1 VSKKSRKE
9 NIMFHTSRLTRLV
22 GPIFGGGLTALA
34 LIVPAPSV
42 AADGEVHPG
51 CAKRSVVAAG
61 CPDPGRPADW
71 RAMLAEVDAPAPRSD
86 GEILPEPTGR
96 PSDWRRMLAEVDAPA
111 PRPAQE
117 GKPRGNGST
126 DDGSLELLQIA
137 LGGLGGAGVAGV
149 AAGAF
154 GARRRHRTPSHA

>member
-1 VSKKSRKE
+1 
-9 NIMFHTSRLTRLV
+9 MFHTSRLTRLV
-22 GPIFGGGLTALA
+22 APVFGGGLTALV
-34 LIVPAPSV
+34 LTVPASSV

-51 CAKRSVVAAG
+51 CAKPGVVAG
-61 CPDPGRPADW
+61 CPVPGRPADW

-117 GKPRGNGST
+117 DKPRGNGST